1 MPPSEVILVA
11 VDASKE
17 VTDYTLDWAVQ
28 NVIKPK
34 DSLILLA
41 ILPPSS
47 IPSSVVAKTNSSPT
61 LYQLITGW
69 RVFSIK

>member
-1 MPPSEVILVA
+1 MPSEVILVA

-17 VTDYTLDWAVQ
+17 VTDYTLEWAVQ

-41 ILPPSS
+41 ILPS
-47 IPSSVVAKTNSSPT
+47 TSSPSRAVAENNPPRT
-61 LYQLITGW
+61 LYQFITGSC
-69 RVFSIK
+69 V